1 MEREHEGNGLLGV
14 VFAMAMSAGVIA
26 LLFVST
32 GCSALVGIKEWPTKN
47 GPIRFVTGADFSFGA
62 HGLDTID
69 DRRGIQPEKESWKTV
84 KATN

>member
-1 MEREHEGNGLLGV
+1 MEQEHEGNGLLGV

-47 GPIRFVTGADFSFGA
+47 GPIRFVTGADFSIGG
-62 HGLDTID
+62 HGIDSID
-69 DRRGIQPEKESWKTV
+69 DRRGIKPTEQEYKIM